1 MSIIFLLA
9 HVLHAKSIE
18 YVFKNEFGTKLKPS
32 TESFD
37 KDSEII
43 GGYAKYRISVAVGTQ
58 NEMDLINDK
67 KEEENSDGGGSNAP
81 SVQVANLSP
90 EQQALLQ
97 NEAYKNPAAIQ
108 PIEKDFVI
116 NLKSPNPDN
125 MREGGFVK
133 FKATLLLGDKNT
145 VKEIDAKVDVVRSVI
160 TDATSAFTG
169 VELQSAQGRQKL
181 ANSIVSSLNSV
192 LTDGK
197 VAAIVF
203 PDFVL
208 QP

>member
-1 MSIIFLLA
+1 
-9 HVLHAKSIE
+9 
-18 YVFKNEFGTKLKPS
+18 
-32 TESFD
+32 
-37 KDSEII
+37 
-43 GGYAKYRISVAVGTQ
+43 
-58 NEMDLINDK
+58 
-67 KEEENSDGGGSNAP
+67 EENSDGGGSNAP

>member
-1 MSIIFLLA
+1 
-9 HVLHAKSIE
+9 
-18 YVFKNEFGTKLKPS
+18 
-32 TESFD
+32 
-37 KDSEII
+37 
-43 GGYAKYRISVAVGTQ
+43 
-58 NEMDLINDK
+58 MDLINDK